1 MDYEKIYK
9 LLVLKRKQQEPA
21 DYCEK
26 HHIKPRALG
35 GDNSKANIVKL
46 TAREHFIAH
55 RLLAKIHG
63 GSMWYA
69 LSLMMRDNT
78 KSAKGVKVTSRTYE
92 IIKRNN
98 ARVRSERMAGA
109 RNPFYGK
116 TFTPEQ
122 LEKLKGE
129 RPSVSGE
136 NNPNYGISN
145 KTKNELISFTNRYKP
160 RLNIDYSVHDKIN
173 GMLGIVTSN
182 NRRGRLKP
190 KPMKKLACYY
200 RGFALTAEGRDYSGD
215 KNPNYGNGQAI
226 SGSKNP
232 MYGKKQKTSTK
243 AKIAE
248 KAKRRIKCPHCEKE
262 GNIANMHRWHLDNC
276 KALK

>member
-9 LLVLKRKQQEPA
+9 SLVLKRKSKGPVG
-21 DYCEK
+21 YCER
-26 HHIKPRALG
+26 HHIKPRSLG
-35 GDNSKANIVKL
+35 GDNSKANIVKF

-63 GSMWYA
+63 GPMWYA
-69 LSLMMRDNT
+69 LSLMMRANT
-78 KSAKGVKVTSRTYE
+78 KSARGVKVTSRAYE
-92 IIKRNN
+92 TIKKND
-98 ARVRSERMAGA
+98 AIVRSKMMSGPS
-109 RNPFYGK
+109 NHFYGK

-129 RPSVSGE
+129 RPSISGA
-136 NNPNYGISN
+136 NNPNYGVSN
-145 KTKNELISFTNRYKP
+145 KSKNELISFTNRYKP
-160 RLNIDYSVHDKIN
+160 RLDIEYSVHDKIN
-173 GMLGIVTSN
+173 AMLGIATDSA
-182 NRRGRLKP
+182 RRGRLKSE
-190 KPMKKLACYY
+190 PMKKLARYY
-200 RGFALTAEGRDYSGD
+200 RGFGLTKEDRDYSGV
-215 KNPNYGNGQAI
+215 KNPNYGNGKAI

-232 MYGKKQKTSTK
+232 MYGKKQKESTK
-243 AKIAE
+243 ARISE